1 MNLPRARAKNF
12 THREERILE
21 KLIHAHRDVID
32 SKQNDAHMW
41 SKKAEAWQ
49 KIATDF
55 ELQSGMQR
63 PWQALRE
70 KYASTLRSRRQRT
83 FNRNGDDDGALDNDS
98 KEYDHKLSI
107 AAVSSLVE
115 EESST
120 DLDPEYNPSNNLGSN
135 YSEIE
140 NFLHP
145 EVKLKEEPADDP
157 EDEDSESINVMT
169 DEKLALLQLQQDY
182 YRGENSRAAEKHKF
196 EMEKHQ
202 FELEQRK
209 MEIEKYK
216 LDLEKNREELRGIR
230 MKNELLEMQLLERR
244 GKIKDQPN

>member
-1 MNLPRARAKNF
+1 MYLPRARAKNF

-21 KLIHAHRDVID
+21 KLIHAHRDVIN
-32 SKQNDAHMW
+32 SKQNDANMW

-49 KIATDF
+49 QIATDF
-55 ELQSGMQR
+55 ELQSGTQR

-70 KYASTLRSRRQRT
+70 KYASSLRLRRQR
-83 FNRNGDDDGALDNDS
+83 NGNGDDDGTLDDDS

-115 EESST
+115 EESNT
-120 DLDPEYNPSNNLGSN
+120 EFNPEYNPTNNP
-135 YSEIE
+135 SEPE
-140 NFLHP
+140 NFLHSV
-145 EVKLKEEPADDP
+145 VKTKDEPADDP

-182 YRGENSRAAEKHKF
+182 YRGENSRAAEKHKL
-196 EMEKHQ
+196 EMEKHK

-216 LDLEKNREELRGIR
+216 LDLERNREELRGIR

-244 GKIKDQPN
+244 GKIKDEPN